1 MENFEIKKIYSLH
14 IYAAEKQRWSANSP
28 RQGCY
33 FSYQISGKYKHIFK
47 NKELTASAGTVLFI
61 NNKDSY
67 SVIEKE
73 KGKAICAVIEI
84 ENAPESFSFD
94 TGNDKSFTKLF
105 NSLLLYSDVL
115 VKSNYYIAIG
125 ILYELFGKV
134 LKEKEK
140 RNISCL
146 SNLIVEKTYGYIRKN
161 FANPE
166 LNMKELS
173 ALTDTEIHKL
183 NNMFKEKY
191 GIPCWQYVMSVRF
204 DTACNLLKATD
215 YSVSDIAQM
224 CGFSDPYYF
233 SKAFKKAIGKT
244 PLEFR
249 KNKIKVIKD

>member
-1 MENFEIKKIYSLH
+1 M
-14 IYAAEKQRWSANSP
+14 
-28 RQGCY
+28 
-33 FSYQISGKYKHIFK
+33 
-47 NKELTASAGTVLFI
+47 
-61 NNKDSY
+61 
-67 SVIEKE
+67 
-73 KGKAICAVIEI
+73 
-84 ENAPESFSFD
+84 
-94 TGNDKSFTKLF
+94 
-105 NSLLLYSDVL
+105 
-115 VKSNYYIAIG
+115 
-125 ILYELFGKV
+125 
-134 LKEKEK
+134 
-140 RNISCL
+140 
-146 SNLIVEKTYGYIRKN
+146 IVEKTYGYIRKN